1 MIILSEKQIQS
12 IYKMEDALRDVEEM
26 LIAKQKNYVQAPVR
40 TVLQFPDDN
49 ATSSIRSNCGK
60 KY

>member
-26 LIAKQKNYVQAPVR
+26 LIAKQKNYVQAP
-40 TVLQFPDDN
+40 
-49 ATSSIRSNCGK
+49 
-60 KY
+60 